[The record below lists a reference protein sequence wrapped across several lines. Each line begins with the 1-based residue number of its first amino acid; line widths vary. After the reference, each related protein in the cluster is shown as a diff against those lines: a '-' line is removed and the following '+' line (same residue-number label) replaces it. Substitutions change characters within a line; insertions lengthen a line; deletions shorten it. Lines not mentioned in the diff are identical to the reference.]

1 MPAAIARFPDLAA
14 IAIGT
19 EVDHV
24 LEGATDH
31 PHVTGMVAAM
41 QAAGIRWARLHPD
54 RVYVELLAEAD
65 KDYADLDANMVVQV
79 GESTLPM
86 EPEDD
91 SGVRGSDYLT
101 AGALELLDR
110 SWRGDWS
117 ENLDENLAP

>member
-1 MPAAIARFPDLAA
+1 MPAVAARFPELAA

-31 PHVTGMVAAM
+31 AHVTGMVAAM
-41 QAAGIRWARLHPD
+41 QGAGIRWTRLHPD
-54 RVYVELLAEAD
+54 RVYVELLASAEY
-65 KDYADLDANMVVQV
+65 DYADLDANLEIQV
-79 GESTLPM
+79 GDTSLPM

-91 SGVRGSDYLT
+91 SGVRGSDYLS

-110 SWRGDWS
+110 SWRNDWS
-117 ENLDENLAP
+117 ENLDENLAQ